1 MKEDYNIR
9 RKNDWMQL
17 PRGSDYH
24 GNGKYYG
31 KYYSKF
37 NKSNELKWNE
47 WPKLP
52 SVKRENKNEI

>member
-1 MKEDYNIR
+1 MGG
-9 RKNDWMQL
+9 KNDWMQL

-24 GNGKYYG
+24 GNGR
-31 KYYSKF
+31 YYSKCYSEF

-52 SVKRENKNEI
+52 NVKGENENEI